1 MNLPFGCAATA
12 IGESSLM
19 TEAFALLRPPLKLS
33 TVYPRNEPF
42 APPLKF
48 ATKANFGVSDVVVD
62 VEVVV
67 GVCQNLQPTA
77 KVQMA
82 TTASEPSLL
91 IAMQWLHRFWIDAD
105 RVFKAAWVRS
115 LSWVLLGT
123 NPSWI
128 RTPRRKFLRSG
139 PSALPRISL

>member
-48 ATKANFGVSDVVVD
+48 ATKANFGVSDVVAD

-77 KVQMA
+77 MVQMA
-82 TTASEPSLL
+82 TTASEPTLL
-91 IAMQWLHRFWIDAD
+91 IAMQWLHRSGSTPIE
-105 RVFKAAWVRS
+105 S
-115 LSWVLLGT
+115 LRLRGYGACRGCCWGQ
-123 NPSWI
+123 NPSSI
-128 RTPRRKFLRSG
+128 RTPRR
-139 PSALPRISL
+139 